1 MRDEPELWQKLVAE
15 FLGTGLLVLFGAG
28 AVTATFTLQPNSDAF
43 SEADLG
49 IIGLAFAIVIAAV
62 IYAVGRVSG
71 AHINP
76 AVTIGLAVRNHI
88 DWVSAAGYIV
98 AQLLGALG
106 GAFTIALIF
115 GGQAATAGILGVT
128 SYNTATTSVWQA
140 LIAEAIGTAVL
151 VFTIYGVAVDKK
163 APTGWAGLIIGLI
176 VGGVIMVIGPVTGAS
191 INPARTFGPML
202 AQAWLGGPNLL
213 DQIWVYIV
221 GPVVGGI
228 VGAFVYDALTIP
240 RAAPT
245 EIPVGEKA
253 AERQAPTEG

>member
-28 AVTATFTLQPNSDAF
+28 AVTATFTLQPNKSAF

-76 AVTIGLAVRNHI
+76 AVTIGLAVRNHV
-88 DWVSAAGYIV
+88 DWLTAAGYIV
-98 AQLLGALG
+98 AQLLGALA
-106 GAFTIALIF
+106 GAFCIALIF

-128 SYNTATTSVWQA
+128 SFNQATTSIWQA
-140 LIAEAIGTAVL
+140 IAAEALGTAVL

-176 VGGVIMVIGPVTGAS
+176 VGGVIMVVGPVTGAS
-191 INPARTFGPML
+191 LNPARTFGPML

-213 DQIWVYIV
+213 DQFWVYIV
-221 GPVVGGI
+221 GPVLGSV
-228 VGAFVYDALTIP
+228 VAAFTYEVLATP

-245 EIPVGEKA
+245 EIPAGEKTTERPA
-253 AERQAPTEG
+253 PAEG